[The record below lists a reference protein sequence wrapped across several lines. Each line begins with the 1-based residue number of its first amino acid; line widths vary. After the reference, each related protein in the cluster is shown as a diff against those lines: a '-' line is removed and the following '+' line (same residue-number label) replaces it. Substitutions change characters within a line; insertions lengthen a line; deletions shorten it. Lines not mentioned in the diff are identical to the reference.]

1 MNTLPKNWLVPRCRE
16 AIDLLNYYNPDAAF
30 MLELMYKDTDD
41 GRVKPLYDHIGVLEG
56 EIWPWVLKPPMCE
69 LLTIDE
75 FKEKIYD
82 PFVFDFDLP

>member
-1 MNTLPKNWLVPRCRE
+1 MHTLPKNWLVPRCRE

-30 MLELMYKDTDD
+30 MLDLMYKDTDD

-56 EIWPWVLKPPMCE
+56 EIWPWALKPPMCE

>member
-41 GRVKPLYDHIGVLEG
+41 GRVKHLYDHIGVLEG
-56 EIWPWVLKPPMCE
+56 EIWPWALKPPMCE

>member
-30 MLELMYKDTDD
+30 MLDIMYKDTDD

-56 EIWPWVLKPPMCE
+56 DIWPWAVKPPMCE

-75 FKEKIYD
+75 FKEKIYH